1 MGCPAHAARRACGYP
16 PNKTSVPCR
25 ILVTDDIDAEGVALL
40 TAEPSFTVDEVPTL
54 PPDEL
59 LERIDR
65 YDAILGRSATRIT
78 AELLR
83 RATRLR
89 VVGRAG
95 VGVDNI
101 ALDAATAL
109 GVAVINAPA
118 GNAVAVAELFFGSL
132 IGLIRHLPRAAT
144 SMRDGR
150 WERAQFL
157 GTEIKGKALV
167 IVGVGRIGGEV
178 ATRALAFGID
188 VAGYDPYVRDDRF
201 RALRIQRFATL
212 EDAFDMADVLTVH
225 TPLSEETAGMI
236 GPRELP
242 PPRRGAVGINM
253 ARGGLLAQAAP
264 PPPVGMGPL
273 SGAIAEAFVT

>member
-1 MGCPAHAARRACGYP
+1 MGCPAPVGRRACAYP

-95 VGVDNI
+95 VGADNI

-118 GNAVAVAELFFGSL
+118 GNTVAVAEPFFGSL
-132 IGLIRHLPRAAT
+132 HGLIRHLPRAAT

-150 WERAQFL
+150 WERAQLL
-157 GTEIKGKALV
+157 GSEVKGKALV
-167 IVGVGRIGGEV
+167 IVRGGRI
-178 ATRALAFGID
+178 
-188 VAGYDPYVRDDRF
+188 
-201 RALRIQRFATL
+201 
-212 EDAFDMADVLTVH
+212 
-225 TPLSEETAGMI
+225 
-236 GPRELP
+236 
-242 PPRRGAVGINM
+242 RGAVVT
-253 ARGGLLAQAAP
+253 RSLA
-264 PPPVGMGPL
+264 
-273 SGAIAEAFVT
+273 IRI

>member
-40 TAEPSFTVDEVPTL
+40 TAEPSFTVDEVPPL
-54 PPDEL
+54 QPNEL
-59 LERIDR
+59 MERIDR
-65 YDAILGRSATRIT
+65 YDACLGRSATGIT

-118 GNAVAVAELFFGSL
+118 GNTVAVAELFFGSL

-178 ATRALAFGID
+178 ATRALAFGMD
-188 VAGYDPYVRDDRF
+188 VAGYGPYVGDDRF
-201 RALRIQRFATL
+201 RALRIQRLATL
-212 EDAFDMADVLTVH
+212 EDALDMADVLTVH

-236 GPRELP
+236 GRRELAR
-242 PPRRGAVGINM
+242 PRGGRVGNKLGP
-253 ARGGLLAQAAP
+253 GGLLEEAAP
-264 PPPVGMGPL
+264 APGPGTGPL
-273 SGAIAEAFVT
+273 PGPTVAAFL